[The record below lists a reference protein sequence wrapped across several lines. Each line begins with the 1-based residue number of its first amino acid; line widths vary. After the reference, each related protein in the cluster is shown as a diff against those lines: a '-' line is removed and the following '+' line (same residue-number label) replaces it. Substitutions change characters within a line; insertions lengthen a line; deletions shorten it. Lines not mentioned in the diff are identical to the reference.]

1 MLIIPAIDL
10 QNGRCV
16 RLKQGQFD
24 RTTVYQSPPALLA
37 KQYANSGATHLH
49 VVDLDGAK
57 NGDMQQLDL
66 IKAMQ
71 TDSVLIQAGGGI
83 RSIAAA
89 RACIAAG
96 INRLVIGS
104 MAVSHPELTLELIA
118 EMGAENIV
126 LALDVNI
133 EDGIP
138 KPAIHGWQTTTERHV
153 WDVVQ
158 FYQDAGITQVLCTD
172 IAQDGMMNG
181 PNFKLYTKAI
191 HLFPNI
197 AWQASGG
204 IRNINDIRTLASIG
218 VSAVILGRILYE
230 GAFNLSACLQEL
242 SLC

>member
-10 QNGRCV
+10 QNGQCV

-37 KQYANSGATHLH
+37 KQYASLGATRLH

-57 NGDMQQLDL
+57 SGDMQQLDL
-66 IKAMQ
+66 IKTMK
-71 TDSVLIQAGGGI
+71 TDSISIQAGGGI
-83 RSIAAA
+83 RSIATA

-96 INRLVIGS
+96 INQLVIGS
-104 MAVSHPELTLELIA
+104 IAVSHPELALELIA
-118 EMGAENIV
+118 EMGADNIV

-138 KPAIHGWQTTTERHV
+138 KPAIHGWQTTTERNV
-153 WDVVQ
+153 WDIVQ
-158 FYQDAGITQVLCTD
+158 FYQDAGITHVLCTD

-181 PNFKLYTKAI
+181 PNFNLYTEATRR
-191 HLFPNI
+191 FPTIN
-197 AWQASGG
+197 WQASGG
-204 IRNINDIRTLASIG
+204 IRNIEDIRTLEMTG

-230 GAFNLSACLQEL
+230 GDFNLSTCLKEIA
-242 SLC
+242 